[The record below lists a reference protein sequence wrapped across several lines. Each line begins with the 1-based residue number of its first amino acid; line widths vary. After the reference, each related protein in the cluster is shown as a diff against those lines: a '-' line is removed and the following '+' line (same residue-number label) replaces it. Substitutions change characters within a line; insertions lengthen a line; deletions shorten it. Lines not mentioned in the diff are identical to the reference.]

1 MQALQSTVTNL
12 QLPAILPTS
21 GSRTSETGGH
31 ILSEIFGKTIPTM
44 EKCDIFL
51 TYFNL
56 LPSNFLFTLEFL
68 EIMGKDEHCFK
79 FVVDD

>member
-1 MQALQSTVTNL
+1 MLCSQT
-12 QLPAILPTS
+12 
-21 GSRTSETGGH
+21 
-31 ILSEIFGKTIPTM
+31 FGLTIGIM
-44 EKCDIFL
+44 GKWKKV